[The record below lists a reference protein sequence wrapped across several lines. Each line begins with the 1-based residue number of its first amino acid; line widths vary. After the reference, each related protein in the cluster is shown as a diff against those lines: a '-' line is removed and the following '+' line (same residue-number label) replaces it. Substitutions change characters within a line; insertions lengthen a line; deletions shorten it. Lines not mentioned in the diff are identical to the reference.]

1 MILKVPKNIQAILK
15 EAFLK
20 AISTLFNITCIG
32 LVCWKIIQGIM
43 KYVDKPQGTKI
54 SIDPSSNHKFPTM
67 IFCFEEDDQIF
78 NDVHLKNCKIN
89 G

>member
-1 MILKVPKNIQAILK
+1 MILKVPKNIQALIQ

-20 AISTLFNITCIG
+20 TISTLFNIICIG

-54 SIDPSSNHKFPTM
+54 SIDQSSNHKFPTM
-67 IFCFEEDDQIF
+67 LFCFDKDEQRF